1 MRKRMVGMILLLAL
15 LSTVLPA
22 SAFTFPEP
30 DWGALLKEKTRM
42 VKETDF
48 ELYAEAP
55 VESAPFYGA
64 RLEPRGGA
72 FLGSVAETSAQLQP
86 LGSYM
91 TYIDHMYQTDLYYPA
106 NNMIRQDNVATMVG
120 WTIHD
125 LGSVDYSQ
133 VRRTLDTLAQYNKP
147 MYIRFANEMNVSG
160 LGDDPDQYIQVFR
173 QVANMI
179 HEYPNFAVV
188 WSPNDMGALDRPFEY
203 FYPGDEYVDWV
214 GVSHYMTRYFI
225 GNPNTDYKDTVYF
238 MTGDYAWSTNKVK
251 PFMEFLE
258 KNNIKKP
265 VMICE
270 GGVATNNR
278 FGEDCQ
284 AWATPRLRSMLWYLV
299 MKYPQIKMINYF
311 DTHRSNENERYD
323 ISGYPY
329 AVDIF
334 NEAKNS
340 GAYITEYGTNA
351 DFVFGKVNDAGTL
364 TAKGGIVPLYTLA
377 YLENQPDISVNYY
390 IDGAWYHAASQIPY
404 ECRLDLS
411 AVTEGMHTLKI
422 SASGVEKEYVFYKRG
437 NSIRFGGEPD
447 VAGTTSNGEREIVV
461 TINGNPV
468 SFDQPPVMQNDRT
481 LVPLR
486 AIFEA
491 LGGSVEWE
499 DSTQTVTSVRG
510 STTVKLTI
518 GSNLLYVNG
527 TPIELDVPAQLIGG
541 RTLVPV
547 RAVAESFRC
556 HVDWD
561 DETQTV
567 LITN

>member
-1 MRKRMVGMILLLAL
+1 
-15 LSTVLPA
+15 
-22 SAFTFPEP
+22 
-30 DWGALLKEKTRM
+30 M

-86 LGSYM
+86 LGSYL
-91 TYIDHMYQTDLYYPA
+91 TYVDHMYQTDLYYPA

-125 LGSVDYSQ
+125 LGSVDYNQ

-147 MYIRFANEMNVSG
+147 MYIRFANEMNCSG

-173 QVANMI
+173 KVANMI

-188 WSPNDMGALDRPFEY
+188 WSPNDMGGLDRPFEY

-214 GVSHYMTRYFI
+214 GVSHYMTRYFV
-225 GNPNTDYKDTVYF
+225 GNKDTAYKDTVYF
-238 MTGDYAWSTNKVK
+238 MTGDYAWSTNKIK

-258 KNNIKKP
+258 KNNIQKP
-265 VMICE
+265 VMISE

-311 DTHRSNENERYD
+311 DNHRSNENERYD

-340 GAYITEYGTNA
+340 GAYIKEYGTNA
-351 DFVFGKVNDAGTL
+351 DFVFQRVNDAGTL
-364 TAKGGIVPLYTLA
+364 TAKGGVVPLYTLA

-390 IDGAWYHAASQIPY
+390 IDGTWYHGASQIPY
-404 ECRLDLS
+404 RCGLDLS
-411 AVTEGMHTLKI
+411 GLTDGTHTLKI
-422 SASGVEKEYVFYKRG
+422 SAGGTSKEYVFYKSG

-447 VAGTTSNGEREIVV
+447 VAGTAQNPEQGIVV

-468 SFDQPPVMQNDRT
+468 FFDQPPVLQNDRT

-486 AIFEA
+486 AIFES
-491 LGGSVEWE
+491 LGGTVDW
-499 DSTQTVTSVRG
+499 DDPTQTVTSVKG

-527 TPIELDVPAQLIGG
+527 TPVELDVPAQLMGG

-561 DETQTV
+561 DTTQTV
-567 LITN
+567 LITE